1 MEQDEREKKRK
12 KERERLKCIARIT
25 WKRSKEWRGECK
37 QNVVRSSDILF
48 TLRIMIFALTTNF
61 MGIFFS
67 VRLLHHHHHNQCM
80 CIILYKRCMC
90 AWVDVSLF
98 EFVAHVHTHFTFCRH
113 IFFSSPSSW
122 HVISFLVLIF
132 EKLNL
137 ALISMSTMNPCVIT
151 LGANRQRSIASHN
164 VGFFSLVRRR
174 KMAWIKAC
182 FALRLDRNL

>member
-1 MEQDEREKKRK
+1 MHCAHYMEKVEGMTRRVQTKRRSFK
-12 KERERLKCIARIT
+12 WYTIHIAYNDL
-25 WKRSKEWRGECK
+25 C
-37 QNVVRSSDILF
+37 
-48 TLRIMIFALTTNF
+48 TNNKF
-61 MGIFFS
+61 YGHFFS

-113 IFFSSPSSW
+113 IFFSSPSW

-132 EKLNL
+132 KKLNL